1 MGDPSLPFLFGAV
14 FVLVL
19 LSAFFSSTETALM
32 SINRHRLRHLA
43 AAGNRSARL
52 AERLLKRPDRLIGTI
67 LLGSTLV
74 NFSAVAIASFI
85 ALRMGGE
92 PALAIATGALTI
104 VVLIFGEVAPKTY
117 GALYPERLALPAAW
131 VYAGLVR
138 LLYPLVWT
146 ANLVSNGVLRLLGVS
161 PDKVAA
167 HSLSADEL
175 RTVVAESSTVIP
187 HRHQQMLMSI
197 LDLEKITVD
206 DIMVPRADIGG
217 IDLDDDWDDILEQL
231 RSNPHTRL
239 PVYESNLDS
248 ILGILHMKKVA
259 QSLAHGDLTREEL
272 RRMAVER
279 EPFFVPSGTTLNTQL
294 LAFQHQRR
302 RIALVV
308 NEYGDV
314 QGLVT
319 LEDILE
325 EIVGEF
331 TSDPAALHRDVHRES
346 TGGYVVNAS
355 ANLRSLNRR
364 LGWTLPTQGPRTLNG
379 LILEYLETIP
389 EPGTSLKIDGYAVEI
404 LQIAGN
410 AVRTARILPPGQ
422 PVAASAVK
430 AHGGNHV
437 L

>member
-1 MGDPSLPFLFGAV
+1 LGDLSLPFLFGTV

-19 LSAFFSSTETALM
+19 LSAFFSSTETAFM
-32 SINRHRLRHLA
+32 SINRYRLRHMA
-43 AAGNRSARL
+43 NAGSRSAKL
-52 AERLLKRPDRLIGTI
+52 TEELLKRPDRLIGII
-67 LLGSTLV
+67 LLGNTLV
-74 NFSAVAIASFI
+74 NFSAVAITSVI

-138 LLYPLVWT
+138 VLYPLVWS
-146 ANLVSNGVLRLLGVS
+146 ANLVSNGVLRLLGVA

-187 HRHQQMLMSI
+187 HGHQKMLMSI

-217 IDLDDDWDDILEQL
+217 VDLDDDWDDILDQL

-279 EPFFVPSGTTLNTQL
+279 EPFFIPAGTTLNTQL

-331 TSDPAALHRDVHRES
+331 TNDPGTLHRDVHREPN
-346 TGGYVVNAS
+346 GGYVVNAS

-389 EPGTSLKIDGYAVEI
+389 EPGTGLKIEGYAVEI

-410 AVRTARILPPGQ
+410 AVRTARVIPPG
-422 PVAASAVK
+422 PAK
-430 AHGGNHV
+430 
-437 L
+437 

>member
-1 MGDPSLPFLFGAV
+1 LNELSVPLLIGIV
-14 FVLVL
+14 VVLVL

-32 SINRHRLRHLA
+32 SINRYRLRHMA
-43 AAGNRSARL
+43 NAGSRSAKL
-52 AERLLKRPDRLIGTI
+52 VEQLLKRPDRLIGII
-67 LLGSTLV
+67 LLGNTLV
-74 NFSAVAIASFI
+74 NFSAVAITSVI
-85 ALRMGGE
+85 ALRLGGE

-138 LLYPLVWT
+138 ILYPLVWS

-161 PDKVAA
+161 PEKTAG

-206 DIMVPRADIGG
+206 DIMIPRTEIGG

-239 PVYESNLDS
+239 PVYESSLDS
-248 ILGILHMKKVA
+248 ILGILHMKKIA
-259 QSLAHGDLTREEL
+259 QALARGDLTRDEI
-272 RRMAVER
+272 RRLAQER
-279 EPFFVPSGTTLNTQL
+279 EPLFVPAGTTLNTQL
-294 LAFQHQRR
+294 LAFQRQRR

-314 QGLVT
+314 EGLVT

-331 TSDPAALHRDVHRES
+331 TSDPATLHRDIHRDKD
-346 TGGYVVNAS
+346 GGYVVS
-355 ANLRSLNRR
+355 AGVNIRTLNRR
-364 LGWTLPTQGPRTLNG
+364 LSWSLPTEGPRTLNG

-389 EPGTSLKIDGYAVEI
+389 EPGTALKIAGYTVEI
-404 LQIAGN
+404 LQTAGN
-410 AVRTARILPPGQ
+410 AVKTARVVPPF
-422 PVAASAVK
+422 VNAT
-430 AHGGNHV
+430 H
-437 L
+437 